1 MNPLIGGEFTSP
13 LPPSCWT
20 PRRPSGPKPRFQPQN
35 HEAQPPSRPRPS
47 KTSHPKGGV
56 SPEGQFVTHFETHLG
71 ICGRASMFWVHLPG
85 LCVYLPGLRAYL
97 PGLRVYLP
105 GLCVGTFGVS
115 AVGLRCFGSGL
126 RGCGSIS
133 QGCAPISQG
142 CASISQGCVLEGQMP
157 CTRLAKRPLGH
168 PRGRYRRRRVVPATV
183 PSPKTM
189 EPNPE
194 T

>member
-1 MNPLIGGEFTSP
+1 MPPPYPPPAGPLAGPPAQNLGFSP
-13 LPPSCWT
+13 KTTKPNHLPG
-20 PRRPSGPKPRFQPQN
+20 RGRPKPRT
-35 HEAQPPSRPRPS
+35 PR
-47 KTSHPKGGV
+47 GV
-56 SPEGQFVTHFETHLG
+56 LPEVTLGSIWG

-85 LCVYLPGLRAYL
+85 LRVYLPGLRTYL

-142 CASISQGCVLEGQMP
+142 CASISQGSVLEGQMP

-168 PRGRYRRRRVVPATV
+168 PRG
-183 PSPKTM
+183 PKR
-189 EPNPE
+189 PVGPGALGGGWGVGILICQW
-194 T
+194 